1 MNLEG
6 VAGRMLVVGAF
17 LLVFAGI
24 FQGAGWFSSRGAKV
38 VDATCAWNPEANAY
52 VAQGIVQNK
61 EDAYKLVEV
70 NIRYS
75 LKPKPGQ
82 KWPHSSIRRMYETVN
97 HQTVV
102 DVESKSAASLED
114 MLGAEVPDFGCKVV
128 ANVSRQARFKERPD
142 AGTLNAVRSQMGS
155 SRGGGMTGPSRRRG
169 DLNGV

>member
-6 VAGRMLVVGAF
+6 MAGRMLVVGGF

-38 VDATCAWNPEANAY
+38 VDASCAWNPDANAY

-70 NIRYS
+70 NIRYM
-75 LKPKPGQ
+75 LKPRSGQ
-82 KWPHSSIRRMYETVN
+82 KWPHSSVRRMYETVN
-97 HQTVV
+97 QQAVV
-102 DVESKSAASLED
+102 EVEPKSVATLND
-114 MLGAEVPDFGCKVV
+114 MLGAEIPDFGCKVV

-142 AGTLNAVRSQMGS
+142 AGTLNAVKSQMGS
-155 SRGGGMTGPSRRRG
+155 SRNRMAMPSRRRG
-169 DLNGV
+169 SLDGV